1 MLVQKRQCKL
11 VKNTKERCQFKK
23 TRENAG
29 VNKALPVK
37 REPGVVEAEAEEGQ
51 QEVQLLVD
59 LWLSVSDVR
68 LKIKAHLRKRFECVF
83 AV

>member
-1 MLVQKRQCKL
+1 M
-11 VKNTKERCQFKK
+11 
-23 TRENAG
+23 
-29 VNKALPVK
+29 NKALPVQ

-59 LWLSVSDVR
+59 LWLRVSDVR